1 MIRLTGLLPLL
12 GLAFWLTQPGTQAGG
27 KDNEGI
33 TIDKEKRL
41 IKIDAKMAPRKLEHL
56 KEIYPLEVVA
66 CWPHPKGKKAHE
78 TVVTID
84 AKPSA
89 VHQALV
95 DLGLKPGTPGMGESK
110 DPPQGPEVN
119 LYLEWPTPEGDVKR
133 VSLDKT
139 MVDNNGKLFPKSV
152 KWR

>member
-1 MIRLTGLLPLL
+1 MIRLTGLLLL
-12 GLAFWLTQPGTQAGG
+12 LASAFAVHEPAPQSGD
-27 KDNEGI
+27 KDGI
-33 TIDKEKRL
+33 TIDKDKRL

-78 TVVTID
+78 TVVTIE

-95 DLGLKPGTPGMGESK
+95 DLGLKPGTPVMGEAK
-110 DPPQGPEVN
+110 DPPQGP
-119 LYLEWPTPEGDVKR
+119 PVK
-133 VSLDKT
+133 L
-139 MVDNNGKLFPKSV
+139 
-152 KWR
+152 